1 MLPTRIRCLLINH
14 DAVSFSLLDVEFQ
27 FFVVL
32 VHLTI
37 EADSL
42 IAQHGD
48 KLTHRI
54 GHLLAADDA
63 PVELVDLFVEP
74 ILLYVLGEDELTDII
89 VGSHEVLAEPG
100 DLLRDVES
108 SIRKVLIL
116 PEENIISDGVGDD
129 FSRPILAELIVDLH
143 YLVEQVALQHE
154 ADLVEA
160 IE

>member
-1 MLPTRIRCLLINH
+1 MLSTRIRCLLINH

-100 DLLRDVES
+100 DLL
-108 SIRKVLIL
+108 
-116 PEENIISDGVGDD
+116 
-129 FSRPILAELIVDLH
+129 
-143 YLVEQVALQHE
+143 
-154 ADLVEA
+154 
-160 IE
+160 